1 MLIFGERYLRGV
13 LVRYS
18 LHCHSHGYYWHSV
31 TIGLAPLR
39 RSRIPLALDVSS
51 VT

>member
-1 MLIFGERYLRGV
+1 MLLRPVNGV
-13 LVRYS
+13 TVSVAGRDPRD
-18 LHCHSHGYYWHSV
+18 YYEHSV